1 MHERRQLERELADLG
16 LRESGTPRPAG
27 GVVGRV
33 LGLLIPPPTLGF
45 EFDVHYGLIRE
56 VVDAAGQTMPAIGA
70 QVTSHT
76 DAADGFRVKRDGPR
90 LEIATRPFQVTD
102 DGARELAATTAG
114 ILTFA
119 QELGAGCAAAPAQ
132 ATPVPGVR
140 GQPRP
145 FTHPKTLTAG
155 LPLVR
160 LPVGGRFDPTVCSVW
175 ASPQAT
181 LTIPLSSVNALV
193 NEIRGSR
200 GRAVGV
206 ALTGGTTARMGVQSE
221 ALFRAQGAVNRLRR
235 TLTAQ
240 KPPLTL
246 SDGRAV
252 NTATF
257 TENLTGFLIL
267 LASYLWTSELP
278 YHFSEPKPRDY
289 EPFAKAYLP
298 VNVKAPFSE
307 VFAKLLSADER
318 LLFREVFATGAARA
332 RLFGLARRRGSVADG
347 ARLLFPPGRQ
357 ELGEASVHRRQK
369 AEFGSVP
376 TWDDLVDHT
385 LNPAHNGWGDRL
397 MVPLSKQI
405 GIDKTFPRVALEL
418 RRIGFAA
425 MFDRDWER
433 FMKRMFKLVGK
444 LNAVS

>member
-1 MHERRQLERELADLG
+1 MHERRQLEQELADLG
-16 LRESGTPRPAG
+16 LREFDTSQPSGSVAG
-27 GVVGRV
+27 RII
-33 LGLLIPPPTLGF
+33 GLLIPPPTLGF
-45 EFDVHYGLIRE
+45 EFDVHYGLIKE
-56 VVDAAGQTMPAIGA
+56 VVDAAGKTMPAIGA
-70 QVTSHT
+70 QVTSHS
-76 DAADGFRVKRDGPR
+76 DGADGFRVKRDGPR

-102 DGARELAATTAG
+102 AGAKELAATTTG

-119 QELGAGCAAAPAQ
+119 QELGAGCKAAMAQ
-132 ATPVPGVR
+132 AIAVPGVL

-160 LPVGGRFDPTVCSVW
+160 LPVRSRFDPKNCSVW

-193 NEIRGSR
+193 NEIRGSLK
-200 GRAVGV
+200 GGM
-206 ALTGGTTARMGVQSE
+206 ALTGGTTARMGLQSE

-235 TLTAQ
+235 TLTTQ
-240 KPPLTL
+240 KPPLSL
-246 SDGRAV
+246 SDGRTV

-307 VFAKLLSADER
+307 IFSKLLSTEEQ
-318 LLFREVFATGAARA
+318 LLFREVFAVGPARA
-332 RLFGLARRRGSVADG
+332 RLFGLARRGATAADG
-347 ARLLFPPGRQ
+347 TRHLFPPGRQ

-369 AEFGSVP
+369 LEFGSVP
-376 TWDDLVDHT
+376 TWDDLVEHT
-385 LNPAHNGWGDRL
+385 LNAGHNGWGDRL
-397 MVPLSKQI
+397 MVPLSKK
-405 GIDKTFPRVALEL
+405 IDLSKTFPRVALEL

-425 MFDRDWER
+425 MFDRDWDR
-433 FMKRMFKLVGK
+433 FMKRVFKLVAK
-444 LNAVS
+444 LNPLP